1 MEILKRTELLR
12 QKHINEQNNET
23 NINNNNIIISNIKTD
38 IKNNNENEEAKEDD
52 YEDISIDAVA
62 EKESDDNKKKALFVV
77 KITNIDTSL
86 KIKDI
91 NRYFNG
97 CGCSR
102 TNFPA
107 EEGKSK
113 GYGEIHFSKKE
124 TAKYLIQKYNNINLC
139 GAKKIKMKLTK
150 RIIKGD

>member
-1 MEILKRTELLR
+1 LEILKRTELLR

-97 CGCSR
+97 CGCCR

-150 RIIKGD
+150 RIIKDE